1 MGQVDLC
8 FSCNGEEM
16 KLENFK
22 AGSNRRQYQ
31 YQSFTPSFVNH
42 LWTWEDPKINTLLEY
57 ASLTL
62 SELNAFSL
70 IVPDVD
76 LFIKMHVVKEANTSS
91 RIEGTRT
98 QMDEAVMEIEQIDP
112 EKRDDWQ
119 EVQNYIQ
126 ALNAGLDE
134 LHRLPLSNRLLK
146 RTHAVLLQGVRGE
159 HKLPGEFRRS
169 QNWIG
174 GAGLQ
179 DAVYIPPGH
188 DEVPALMADLE
199 KFWHN
204 DQIEVPHLIRIAISH
219 YQFEAIHPFLDGNG
233 RIGRL
238 LITLYLMSH
247 GILDKPSLYLSDFFE
262 RNRGAYYD
270 ALTAVRSSDNMIQ
283 WIKFFLTA
291 IIQTAEKGQQTFR
304 NILTLREHINGKIIT
319 LGRKAVNA
327 RKLISY
333 LYQKPVLTGSA
344 IAKNLSVTPRAANA
358 LINDL
363 ERLEILKEQTGFKRN
378 RIYAFEEYL
387 RLFRR

>member
-1 MGQVDLC
+1 LAC
-8 FSCNGEEM
+8 SGEEM

-31 YQSFTPSFVNH
+31 YQSFTPSLVNH

-57 ASLTL
+57 ASRTL

-98 QMDEAVMEIEQIDP
+98 QMDEAVMDIEQIHP
-112 EKRDDWQ
+112 EKRNDWQ

-126 ALNAGLDE
+126 ALNAALDE
-134 LHRLPLSNRLLK
+134 LPRLPLSNRLLK
-146 RTHAVLLQGVRGE
+146 RTHAVLLQGARGE

-174 GAGLQ
+174 GTCLK

-204 DQIEVPHLIRIAISH
+204 NQIEVPHLIRIAISH

-270 ALTAVRSSDNMIQ
+270 ALAAVRASDNMTQ

-291 IIQTAEKGQQTFR
+291 IIQTSEKGRQTFR
-304 NILTLREHINGKIIT
+304 NILTLREQINGKIIT

-344 IAKNLSVTPRAANA
+344 IANTLNVTPRAANA

-387 RLFRR
+387 RLFRE

>member
-1 MGQVDLC
+1 
-8 FSCNGEEM
+8 M

-387 RLFRR
+387 RLFRG

>member
-1 MGQVDLC
+1 
-8 FSCNGEEM
+8 M

-98 QMDEAVMEIEQIDP
+98 QMDEAVMDIEQIDP

-387 RLFRR
+387 RLFRG